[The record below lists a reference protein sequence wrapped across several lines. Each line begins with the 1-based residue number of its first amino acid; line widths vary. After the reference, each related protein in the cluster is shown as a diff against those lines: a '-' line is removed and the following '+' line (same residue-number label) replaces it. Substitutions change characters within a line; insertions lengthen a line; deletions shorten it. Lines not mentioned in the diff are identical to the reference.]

1 MSELTDL
8 GSSFFETEFDGDT
21 NLASFS
27 LTQAWFVENLG
38 LLNTLI
44 HSQFSGEDPGLGLEE
59 KAIYKQLFLLN
70 YYSRQ
75 ARNVLRGITSTN
87 SSDNII
93 MVADESNKIQFTNKN
108 EVSKTYRDL
117 AKDAK
122 QQLDSL
128 VAKYN
133 IYASKPLQVGGIE
146 AQSASSTSDLT
157 QESISTQDQLDS
169 AIQQLVQYSIDSG
182 NQVTLDGGSDD

>member
-93 MVADESNKIQFTNKN
+93 MVADEGNKIQFTNKN